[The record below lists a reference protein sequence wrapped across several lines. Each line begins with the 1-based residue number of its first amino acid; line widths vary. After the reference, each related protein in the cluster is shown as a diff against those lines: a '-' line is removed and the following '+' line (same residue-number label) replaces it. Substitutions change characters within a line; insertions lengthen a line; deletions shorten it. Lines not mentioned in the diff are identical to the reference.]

1 MVVGGSEFVHRSVPV
16 AVPSK
21 AFVCGRLIRG
31 IADSNFT
38 AGMYIRLLYLLCVV
52 QVAVSATS

>member
-1 MVVGGSEFVHRSVPV
+1 MVVGGGEFVHRSVPV

-31 IADSNFT
+31 IADSNST
-38 AGMYIRLLYLLCVV
+38 AGMDVRLLCLLCVV
-52 QVAVSATS
+52 

>member
-1 MVVGGSEFVHRSVPV
+1 MFVGGGGFVDRSIPV

-31 IADSNFT
+31 IADSNPN
-38 AGMYIRLLYLLCVV
+38 AGMCVRLLCL
-52 QVAVSATS
+52 